1 MNCVEER
8 DGRLRG
14 KGKSRRESFG
24 KREKEKLKV
33 DKKERE
39 NGKEHKKKLSWK
51 DFSFFLFLLTF

>member
-39 NGKEHKKKLSWK
+39 NGKEHKKSCPGKIFLS
-51 DFSFFLFLLTF
+51 FYFY